1 MTPELH
7 PGMQEYNRTFKECN
21 HIYHDIALKLGLS
34 DSGFDILYTLCTLG
48 DGCLQKDICELTLLS
63 KQTIHSSVQKL
74 VRDGYLFLKS
84 GRGRDMHIFLTPAG
98 KALIDEKIAPAI
110 QIENLTFTDMTEAEQ
125 TEFLRLNRKY
135 AGSLRKYASQL
146 LP

>member
-7 PGMQEYNRTFKECN
+7 PGMKEYNRIFKECD

-34 DSGFDILYTLCTLG
+34 DSGFDILYALCTLG
-48 DGCLQKDICELTLLS
+48 DGCLQKDICDITLLS
-63 KQTIHSSVQKL
+63 KQTIHSSVKKL

-98 KALIDEKIAPAI
+98 KALTNEKIAPAI

-125 TEFLRLNRKY
+125 AEFLRLYQKC
-135 AGSLRKYASQL
+135 ACSLRKYASQL

>member
-7 PGMQEYNRTFKECN
+7 PGMKEYNRTFKECN

-98 KALIDEKIAPAI
+98 KALTNEKIAPAI
-110 QIENLTFTDMTEAEQ
+110 QIENLTFTDMTETEQ
-125 TEFLRLNRKY
+125 AEFLRLNRKY
-135 AGSLRKYASQL
+135 TDNLRKYTAQL